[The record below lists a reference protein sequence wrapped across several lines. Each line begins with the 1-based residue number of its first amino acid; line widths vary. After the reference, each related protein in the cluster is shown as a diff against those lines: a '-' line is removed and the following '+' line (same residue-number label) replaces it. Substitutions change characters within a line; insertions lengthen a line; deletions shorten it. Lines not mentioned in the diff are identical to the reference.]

1 MNEGDEGLSVEG
13 VFKETSMDEAG
24 LEYLSW
30 PRVEK
35 VGVTGDGMS
44 DADELCV

>member
-1 MNEGDEGLSVEG
+1 MNVGDDGLSVTG
-13 VFKETSMDEAG
+13 VFKDTSMDEVE

-35 VGVTGDGMS
+35 VDVTGDGMS
-44 DADELCV
+44 DAEES